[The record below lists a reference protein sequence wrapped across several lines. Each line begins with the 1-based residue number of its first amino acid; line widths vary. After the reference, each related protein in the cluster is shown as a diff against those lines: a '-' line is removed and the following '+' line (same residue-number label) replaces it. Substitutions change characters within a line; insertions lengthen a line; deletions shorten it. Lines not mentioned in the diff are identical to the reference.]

1 MNFYRDI
8 GRNVNC
14 ARQPTPSEG
23 KVKHETVLDMHT
35 VSGKYTFETDRI
47 TSVLP
52 VLHCGF
58 HSGLLISLFLSET
71 ETVVGQ
77 EEHPASHVPNLKR
90 ACPLS

>member
-14 ARQPTPSEG
+14 ARQPTSSEG

-47 TSVLP
+47 TSVLT
-52 VLHCGF
+52 VLHY
-58 HSGLLISLFLSET
+58 GLHGDLLVSLMLSET
-71 ETVVGQ
+71 ETVVELVIQ
-77 EEHPASHVPNLKR
+77 S
-90 ACPLS
+90 

>member
-47 TSVLP
+47 PSVLT
-52 VLHCGF
+52 VLHGGF
-58 HSGLLISLFLSET
+58 HSGLLISLFLSEM

-77 EEHPASHVPNLKR
+77 DEHPASHVPNLKR
-90 ACPLS
+90 TCPLS